1 MATFLLGVLATSA
14 LGGLLFG
21 LTGAHQSQA
30 RAAASA
36 WAQEEMDYL
45 LLRGYSGLSASTR
58 SVTPSGE
65 YTTYGQYKEPQLP
78 PGFDHAVIGIE
89 AVEGVPA
96 KQVTITLYQSPSAA
110 FTVFSTYISNFT
122 YP

>member
-36 WAQEEMDYL
+36 WAQEEMDHL
-45 LLRGYSGLSASTR
+45 LLRGYSGLFVSTR
-58 SVTPSGE
+58 SVTRSGE
-65 YTTYGQYKEPQLP
+65 YMTYGQYSEPQLP
-78 PGFDHAVIGIE
+78 AGFDHAVI
-89 AVEGVPA
+89 AVQAVDGVPV
-96 KQVTITLYQSPSAA
+96 KQVTITLYQTPSAP